1 MNKIQTFGLTTATL
15 LSTGAFAA
23 DEGASSTVSTVISS
37 FQTDAITSVTAIG
50 IAMITVGAVA
60 IGFKWAKAAL
70 FS

>member
-1 MNKIQTFGLTTATL
+1 MNKIQTFGLGAATL
-15 LSTGAFAA
+15 LSTGAFAE
-23 DEGASSTVSTVISS
+23 DGASSTVSTVISS

-70 FS
+70 FI